1 MSHNIISDELLSKL
15 CDIVENTLEEIV
27 IQFRGHFFEEG
38 MEEKLRVQFES
49 RLSTLIAK
57 KGSNFD
63 NLSHYQYDYVQN
75 RIMRSLELFKK
86 EYES

>member
-1 MSHNIISDELLSKL
+1 MSSNIVSDELLSKL

-38 MEEKLRVQFES
+38 MEEKLGVQFEA

-63 NLSHYQYDYVQN
+63 NLSSYQHDYVQN